1 MSIQGQQAQDLLD
14 NDAFDAAVADYSRAL
29 TEEWARSTKTER
41 REEIWMHQAAL
52 VSVVNNLKGYIDN
65 ANYEF
70 ATRTKEGFF
79 K

>member
-1 MSIQGQQAQDLLD
+1 MSIQGQLASDLLD
-14 NDAFDAAVADYSRAL
+14 DDAFSTAVADYSRAL

-65 ANYEF
+65 DNYEF
-70 ATRTKEGFF
+70 ATKTKEGFF